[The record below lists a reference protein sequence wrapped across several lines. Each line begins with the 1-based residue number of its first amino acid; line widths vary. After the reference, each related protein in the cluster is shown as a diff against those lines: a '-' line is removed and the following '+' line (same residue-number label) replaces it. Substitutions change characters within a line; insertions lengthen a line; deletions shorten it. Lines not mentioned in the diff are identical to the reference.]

1 MVGDNLPVRDG
12 TCAGVSGKERIDPM
26 VEQEPMAEPSG
37 VDERGESDGAKG
49 VDEQAALARD
59 LGEELTDVFVRFVR
73 GELQFADL
81 TFLTF
86 ETLQDLH
93 IVASGHYELEYDE
106 EEGETGEYDAA
117 EATEQQEDLAQEPAG
132 P

>member
-1 MVGDNLPVRDG
+1 MVDHDS
-12 TCAGVSGKERIDPM
+12 TIDPSAGGEGETIGEGEASGAAKS
-26 VEQEPMAEPSG
+26 VE
-37 VDERGESDGAKG
+37 
-49 VDEQAALARD
+49 EQAALARD

-73 GELQFADL
+73 GELEFADL

-93 IVASGHYELEYDE
+93 IVASGHYELEYDDE
-106 EEGETGEYDAA
+106 EDDGDTGKYDVE
-117 EATEQQEDLAQEPAG
+117 EATEEQEDLAQEPAG

>member
-1 MVGDNLPVRDG
+1 MVDQGSV
-12 TCAGVSGKERIDPM
+12 T
-26 VEQEPMAEPSG
+26 EPSSSA
-37 VDERGESDGAKG
+37 EAEESGGAKS

-59 LGEELTDVFVRFVR
+59 LGDELTDVFVRFVR
-73 GELQFADL
+73 GELQFTDL

-93 IVASGHYELEYDE
+93 IVASGHYELEYEEDE
-106 EEGETGEYDAA
+106 NEGEGDSGEYDVE
-117 EATEQQEDLAQEPAG
+117 EATEEQEELAQKPAG

>member
-1 MVGDNLPVRDG
+1 MVDQGSV
-12 TCAGVSGKERIDPM
+12 T
-26 VEQEPMAEPSG
+26 EPS
-37 VDERGESDGAKG
+37 VSAEGEESGGAKS

-59 LGEELTDVFVRFVR
+59 LGDELTDVFVRFVR

-106 EEGETGEYDAA
+106 EEDEGDNGEYDVE
-117 EATEQQEDLAQEPAG
+117 EATEEQEELAQEPAG

>member
-1 MVGDNLPVRDG
+1 MVDQDS
-12 TCAGVSGKERIDPM
+12 TIDPPAGGEGETIGAAKS
-26 VEQEPMAEPSG
+26 VE
-37 VDERGESDGAKG
+37 
-49 VDEQAALARD
+49 EQAALARD

-106 EEGETGEYDAA
+106 EEDEGDSGEYDVE
-117 EATEQQEDLAQEPAG
+117 EATEEQEDLAQEPAG